1 MTNDNL
7 HLLVNFRSEVSPPDE
22 ATARRIYR
30 LATTG
35 RLHERGSFAP
45 RVPRPLLRR
54 PYFAR
59 RRGVVALS
67 AAGAA
72 ALSLAGLLVA
82 LTLSGAAPASA
93 YAAAKKAVAAT
104 SAGALDS
111 GTMTLNRWPNSSAR
125 EGSPSMVATIRWNGD
140 DLAIASAGEGRALP
154 GFVQL
159 LLVGGGVY
167 VQRADGSW
175 LHFASEADLAP
186 PLYAGT
192 VQAARSM
199 AAGSRA
205 AQIIASAYGLQN
217 TVQPDGSTVY
227 SGTIPPNNPP
237 EVDPSDDS
245 ATPITL
251 PGFGPGGAF
260 QMIVGGDGLITQMSE
275 TASPPLAGAWSID
288 YSQLGS
294 TPPITPPATYTEGT
308 PSDLPGPPQEVPTD
322 TAPHPVP

>member
-7 HLLVNFRSEVSPPDE
+7 RLLVNFRGEVSPPDE
-22 ATARRIYR
+22 ATARRISR
-30 LATTG
+30 LATTR

-45 RVPRPLLRR
+45 RMPHPLLRR
-54 PYFAR
+54 PHFAR
-59 RRGVVALS
+59 PPRLIALS
-67 AAGAA
+67 TAAAA

-111 GTMTLNRWPNSSAR
+111 GTMTLNRWPHSSTR

-140 DLAIASAGEGRALP
+140 DLAIASAGEGRPLP

-175 LHFASEADLAP
+175 LRFASEADLAP

-192 VQAARSM
+192 VQAARSL

-205 AQIIASAYGLQN
+205 AQIIASAYGLQK

-227 SGTIPPNNPP
+227 SGTIPASNPP
-237 EVDPSDDS
+237 EVDPRDDT
-245 ATPITL
+245 ATPIML
-251 PGFGPGGAF
+251 PGFGPGGAL
-260 QMIVGGDGLITQMSE
+260 QLAVGNDGLVTQMSE
-275 TASPPLAGAWSID
+275 TASPPAVGAWSIE

-294 TPPITPPATYTEGT
+294 TPAITPPATYTEGT
-308 PSDLPGPPQEVPTD
+308 PGDLPGPPQEVPTD
-322 TAPHPVP
+322 TAPYLVP

>member
-22 ATARRIYR
+22 ATAQGIYR

-35 RLHERGSFAP
+35 RLHERDSFVPRMPHSPLRLPHRAP
-45 RVPRPLLRR
+45 RPRLI
-54 PYFAR
+54 
-59 RRGVVALS
+59 ALS
-67 AAGAA
+67 TAASA

-82 LTLSGAAPASA
+82 LTLSGTAPASA

-111 GTMTLNRWPNSSAR
+111 GTMTLSSGGPDSTR
-125 EGSPSMVATIRWNGD
+125 DGSTSMVTTVRWNGN
-140 DLAIASAGEGRALP
+140 DLAIASGGEAHVLP

-167 VQRADGSW
+167 LQRADGSW
-175 LHFASEADLAP
+175 LHYAREADLGP
-186 PLYAGT
+186 PLYAGA
-192 VQAARSM
+192 VQAARGL

-205 AQIIASAYGLQN
+205 AQIIASAYGLQK

-227 SGTIPPNNPP
+227 SGTIPPSNPA
-237 EVDPSDDS
+237 EVAPSNDT
-245 ATPITL
+245 ATQIML
-251 PGFGPGGAF
+251 PSFGPGGAF
-260 QMIVGGDGLITQMSE
+260 QLVVGSDGLVTQMSE
-275 TASPPLAGAWSID
+275 TASPPLADTWSIQ

-294 TPPITPPATYTEGT
+294 TPPITPPATYTDGT
-308 PSDLPGPPQEVPTD
+308 PGDLPTPRHEVPTD
-322 TAPHPVP
+322 TAPYPVP